1 MTCKNTYHL
10 NNGLVVT
17 DTQLDWWNESVAK
30 LASPIEVL
38 HWAVTTFPHLYQMT
52 AFGLTGLATIDM
64 LSKLPALDGRIVP
77 LIFIDTLHL
86 FPQTLSL
93 LHKVEDRYY
102 KPRSQPIH
110 IFRPAGVS
118 TEKEFADMYGSCL
131 WETDEDKYDFIA
143 KVEPAHRAFRSLGVS
158 VVLTG
163 RRRSQGGSRGQ
174 LNFVEVDEVNAVLKI
189 NPFAT
194 WSFDQVWSYILE
206 NQVPYNE
213 LLDYGYKSIGD
224 YHSTLPV
231 VDGAEERSGRWKG
244 KAKTECGLHTASK
257 YAQYLLEQE
266 AKLKKIEN
274 SESSDTGSR
283 TRVSTVRA

>member
-1 MTCKNTYHL
+1 MLRNNKYEL
-10 NNGLVVT
+10 NDGLVVT
-17 DTQLDWWNESVAK
+17 DSQLDCWNMTAAK
-30 LASPIEVL
+30 LTSPAEVL

-64 LSKLPALDGRIVP
+64 LSKLPALEEQMVP

-93 LHKVEDRYY
+93 LHQVEDRYY
-102 KPRSQPIH
+102 KPLSQSIH

-118 TEKEFADMYGSCL
+118 TEKEFAEKYGSCL

-143 KVEPAHRAFRSLGVS
+143 KVEPAHRAFRSLGVGA
-158 VVLTG
+158 VLTG
-163 RRRSQGGSRGQ
+163 RRRSQGGSREQ

-189 NPFAT
+189 NPFVT
-194 WSFDQVWSYILE
+194 WSFDQVWSYILD
-206 NQVPYNE
+206 NRIPYNE
-213 LLDYGYKSIGD
+213 LLNYGYKSIGD

-231 VDGAEERSGRWKG
+231 VDGAGERSGRWKG

-257 YAQYLLEQE
+257 YARYLLEQ
-266 AKLKKIEN
+266 K
-274 SESSDTGSR
+274 
-283 TRVSTVRA
+283 